1 VIELSRYVFETL
13 REDEEF
19 VLERGQGDRDL
30 SAILVVAPVSEH
42 PVPGI
47 LERLEH
53 EYALRAELDSDWAAQ
68 PLTLARREGRS
79 MLVLEDPGGEPLDR
93 LLGEPMELSRFLRF
107 AVGLAAALG
116 KLHQQGLIHKDIKP
130 ANVLVNSDTG
140 ECWLIGFGLA
150 SRLARERQVPDPPE
164 SIAGTLAYMAPEQT
178 GWMNR
183 SIDSR
188 SDLYS
193 LGVTFY
199 QMLTGSLPFTA
210 SDPMEWVHCHIAR
223 KPVAPSER
231 LKNVPAPV
239 SQIIM
244 KLLAKT
250 AEERYQTAAGLE
262 SDLRQCYAEWE
273 RQGRIDSFAFGE
285 HDAPDRLL
293 IPEKLYGRA
302 REVDTLLASFDRIVE
317 SGTSELVLVS
327 GYSGIGKSSVVNELH
342 RVLVSPRGLFAS
354 GKFDQYKRDIPY
366 STLAQAFQSLVRPL
380 LGKSEAELAS
390 RRHALLEALGPNGR
404 LIVDL
409 VPELKLI
416 IGEQPPVPELPP
428 QQAQGRF
435 QLVFRRFIGVFAR
448 PEHPLALFLDDLQW
462 LDAATLDLLEDL
474 LTRPDVQHL
483 MLIGAYRGN
492 EVNSAHPLMRKVE
505 TIRKAGARVQEIILA
520 PLACEDLGRLVAES
534 LRCEPARAAPL
545 AQVVH
550 QKTGG
555 NPFFAIQFISALAE
569 DGLLA
574 FDHGGGR
581 WSWDP
586 NRIHAKGY
594 TDNVVELMV
603 GKLNRLPLQTQKALQ
618 EFACLGNSTEIS
630 TLSIVHGTSEEEV
643 HSDLWEAVRL
653 EFIVRLQGSYK
664 FVHDRIQEAAYS
676 LIPEEL
682 RAQTYLRIGRRLAA
696 HTPPEK
702 REEAIFEIVNQFNRG
717 AALITSRAERE
728 QLAELNL
735 HAGERAKASTAFA
748 AALKYLIVGAALLG
762 DDCWERRHE
771 LAFSLELHRAECEF
785 LTGELAAAAERLT
798 MLSSRAANTVER
810 ATVTCLRVDLYTT
823 LNQSD
828 RAVAVCLDDLRSMG
842 VEWPPHPREEEGQRE
857 YERIW
862 SQLGSRAIEELI
874 ELPLMSDPVSLATL
888 DVLTKVLPPAL
899 FTDSNLLSLV
909 VCRAVNLSLEYG
921 NSDGSCF
928 AYVWLGII
936 AGPHFDNYKAGFQFG
951 RLGYELVEKRGLKR
965 FQARTYAC
973 FGYDVMPW
981 TKHFRACRDLLRRA
995 FEAANKTGDLTFA
1008 GYSCNN
1014 LNSNLLAAGDPLVEV
1029 QREAENGLEFARKAR
1044 FGHVIDLI
1052 TAQLGLIRTLRGLT
1066 PKFGFFDDGQ
1076 FDEVRFERH
1085 LASEPVLAL
1094 PECWYWTRK
1103 LQARFL
1109 AGEYASAVEA
1119 TLRVQRLLRVA
1130 ASLFET
1136 AEYHFYGALSHAAC
1150 CDSARAYQQRQHFE
1164 ALVVHHRQLETW
1176 AENCPENFE
1185 NRAALVGAEIARIQG
1200 RELDAERLYEQAIR
1214 SSRANGF
1221 VHNEALA
1228 NELAARFYA
1237 TRGLETIAHAY
1248 MRNAWHCYL
1257 RWGATGKVRQLEE
1270 LYPHLREEAPIPAPA
1285 SPTGTSVE
1293 QLDLGTVA
1301 KASHAVAGEI
1311 VLEKLIET
1319 LMVIALEHAGAER
1332 GLLILPHGEEH
1343 RIAAEAKTGRD
1354 GVEVQLQDALVRPS
1368 DLPDSLLRYVI
1379 RTQESVILDDA
1390 SVQNLFLQDE
1400 YVRRQLPRSILCL
1413 PLVKQAKLTG
1423 VLYLENKLAPRVFTP
1438 KRLAMLELL
1447 ASQAAISLD
1456 HARLYAELTQENSDR
1471 RKAEEALRASEERWR
1486 KLFENSSAGIALVTP
1501 AGCYIAANLALQK
1514 MLGYT
1519 QEELQRLTVLEVSHE
1534 EDCLATEAILAESA
1548 EGQRRNYRIEKRYR
1562 RKDGNVIWADVSG
1575 TLVPAT
1581 GSAPAFFAAVVVDIT
1596 ERKRAEEELR
1606 RSEAYLTQGER
1617 IGHTGS
1623 WGWQVG
1629 TGLVYW
1635 SKEHFR
1641 IFDYDPETTKP
1652 SYSLLMERI
1661 HPEDRFSFEAILNR
1675 AVRDKRDFE
1684 YDYRI
1689 VLPDRSTKFLR
1700 SVGQALVNPS
1710 GELEFI
1716 GTVMDITDLKRTEEM
1731 RAAMARE
1738 RELFAQQRVTELAKA
1753 NEALRGCLDAL
1764 ASVPELDDFLGQVMA
1779 TITRQLGA
1787 VSSLLRV
1794 RNFEQNTLPVELVFQ
1809 NGRVITPDEAKFP
1822 ETWWSL
1828 SLVKQRAATFLDQPT
1843 TVVRILD
1850 PHSPLPEALRFYLLG
1865 LGVKTLLIIPLTLG
1879 GQANAQ
1885 LSFRFTEERD
1895 FDPEELEIAR
1905 ALAIP
1910 AGLAIHLTRLAKA
1923 ARQSAV
1929 LEERNQLAAEI
1940 HDALAQ
1946 SFTGISMQ
1954 LGVAGEQLA
1963 AKQGDPLCQIQRANE
1978 IARFGLAEARRSIL
1992 SLRSSAIEESGL
2004 TTTLK
2009 RLVEHSNVAGRLRCD
2024 FRSDNI
2030 PEERLPPRIQHELLR
2045 FAQEAISNAVRHA
2058 KPAVVSVT
2066 LRWEPPNLILQVK
2079 DNGTG
2084 ISNAS
2089 LEKSEGFG
2097 LRNMR
2102 TRASQIDGKLD
2113 IQTAAGHGTTI
2124 VLTVPIPS

>member
-19 VLERGQGDRDL
+19 VLERGRGDRDL
-30 SAILVVAPVSEH
+30 STILVVAPVSEH

-47 LERLEH
+47 LKRLEH
-53 EYALRAELDSDWAAQ
+53 EYDLRPELDSKWAAR
-68 PLTLARREGRS
+68 PLTLARREGRP

-93 LLGEPMELSRFLRF
+93 LLGEPMELSRFLRL
-107 AVGLAAALG
+107 AVSLAAALG

-140 ECWLIGFGLA
+140 ECWLSGFGLA
-150 SRLARERQVPDPPE
+150 SRLPRERQAPDPPE

-193 LGVTFY
+193 LGVMLY
-199 QMLTGSLPFTA
+199 QMLTGPLPFTA

-231 LKNVPAPV
+231 LENVPAPV

-262 SDLRQCYAEWE
+262 CDLRHCLAEWE
-273 RQGRIDSFAFGE
+273 RQGRIDSFALGD

-302 REVDTLLASFDRIVE
+302 REVDTLLASFDRIVK
-317 SGTSELVLVS
+317 SGTPELVLVS

-342 RVLVSPRGLFAS
+342 RVLVSPGGLFAS

-366 STLAQAFQSLVRPL
+366 STLAQAFQSLARPL

-390 RRHALLEALGPNGR
+390 WRHALLEALGPNGR

-409 VPELKLI
+409 VPELKLV

-492 EVNSAHPLMRKVE
+492 EVNSAHPLMRKLE
-505 TIRKAGARVQEIILA
+505 AIRKAGARVQEIILA
-520 PLACEDLGRLVAES
+520 PLAREDLDRLVAES
-534 LRCEPARAAPL
+534 LRCEAARAAPL

-569 DGLLA
+569 EGLLA

-581 WSWDP
+581 WTWDL

-618 EFACLGNSTEIS
+618 EFACLGNSTEIG

-653 EFIVRLQGSYK
+653 EFIVRLKGSYK

-682 RAQTYLRIGRRLAA
+682 RAEAYLRIGRRLAA

-717 AALITSRAERE
+717 AALITSRDERE

-748 AALKYLIVGAALLG
+748 AALKYLIAGAVLLG
-762 DDCWERRHE
+762 DDSWERRHE
-771 LAFSLELHRAECEF
+771 LAFALELHRAECEF
-785 LTGELAAAAERLT
+785 LTGELTVAAERLT

-810 ATVTCLRVDLYTT
+810 ATVACLRVDLYTT
-823 LNQSD
+823 LNRSD
-828 RAVAVCLDDLRSMG
+828 RAVAVCLDYLRSMG
-842 VEWPPHPREEEGQRE
+842 VEWPPHPTEEEGRRE
-857 YERIW
+857 YELIW

-899 FTDSNLLSLV
+899 FTDANLLSLV
-909 VCRAVNLSLEYG
+909 ICRAVNLSLEHG

-936 AGPHFDNYKAGFQFG
+936 AGPHFGNYKAGFRFG

-995 FEAANKTGDLTFA
+995 FEASNKTGDLTFA
-1008 GYSCNN
+1008 AYSCNN

-1029 QREAENGLEFARKAR
+1029 QREAENGLEFAQKAR

-1052 TAQLGLIRTLRGLT
+1052 AAQLGLIRTLRGLT

-1085 LASEPVLAL
+1085 LASEPVLTL

-1103 LQARFL
+1103 LQARFF
-1109 AGEYASAVEA
+1109 AGDYASAVDA
-1119 TLRVQRLLRVA
+1119 SLRVQRLLKVA

-1150 CDSARAYQQRQHFE
+1150 CDSAIADQRRQHFE
-1164 ALVVHHRQLETW
+1164 ALTSHHGQLEVW
-1176 AENCPENFE
+1176 AENCPENFA

-1200 RELDAERLYEQAIR
+1200 RELDAERLYEQAIH

-1237 TRGLETIAHAY
+1237 TRGFETIAHAY

-1257 RWGATGKVRQLEE
+1257 RWGATGKVRQLEG
-1270 LYPHLREEAPIPAPA
+1270 LYPHLREEAPIPTPA
-1285 SPTGTSVE
+1285 STIGTSVE
-1293 QLDLGTVA
+1293 QLDLGTVV

-1311 VLEKLIET
+1311 VLENLIET

-1332 GLLILPHGEEH
+1332 GLLILPHGEEL
-1343 RIAAEAKTGRD
+1343 RIAAEIRTGRD
-1354 GVEVQLQDALVRPS
+1354 GVEVQLQDALVTPS

-1400 YVRRQLPRSILCL
+1400 YVRRQLPRSVLCL
-1413 PLVKQAKLTG
+1413 PLVKQTKLMG

-1438 KRLAMLELL
+1438 KRLAILDLL
-1447 ASQAAISLD
+1447 ASQAAISLEN
-1456 HARLYAELTQENSDR
+1456 AGLYADLQQEN
-1471 RKAEEALRASEERWR
+1471 
-1486 KLFENSSAGIALVTP
+1486 I
-1501 AGCYIAANLALQK
+1501 I
-1514 MLGYT
+1514 
-1519 QEELQRLTVLEVSHE
+1519 
-1534 EDCLATEAILAESA
+1534 
-1548 EGQRRNYRIEKRYR
+1548 
-1562 RKDGNVIWADVSG
+1562 
-1575 TLVPAT
+1575 
-1581 GSAPAFFAAVVVDIT
+1581 
-1596 ERKRAEEELR
+1596 RKRAEDFL
-1606 RSEAYLTQGER
+1606 AQGER

-1623 WGWQVG
+1623 WGWRVA

-1641 IFDYDPETTKP
+1641 IFDYDPETAKP

-1661 HPEDRFSFEAILNR
+1661 HPEDRSSFEEILNR
-1675 AVRDKRDFE
+1675 AVRDKKDFE

-1689 VLPDRSTKFLR
+1689 VLPDRSTKLLR
-1700 SVGQALVNPS
+1700 SVGQALVNTS
-1710 GELEFI
+1710 GQLEFI
-1716 GTVMDITDLKRTEEM
+1716 GTVMDITDLKRAEEM

-1738 RELFAQQRVTELAKA
+1738 RELFAQQRATQFARA
-1753 NEALRGCLDAL
+1753 NEALRGCLDTL
-1764 ASVPELDDFLGQVMA
+1764 ASVPELDEFLGQVMA
-1779 TITRQLGA
+1779 AITGQLGA
-1787 VSSLLRV
+1787 VSSTLRLCNV
-1794 RNFEQNTLPVELVFQ
+1794 EKNILSLEFVFQDGRVMSPAEARYPEAWHSWPLDDRRNFF
-1809 NGRVITPDEAKFP
+1809 
-1822 ETWWSL
+1822 
-1828 SLVKQRAATFLDQPT
+1828 DQPV
-1843 TVVRILD
+1843 TVQRVAD
-1850 PHSPLPEALRFYLLG
+1850 PPALGTIPEDKRAYLLA
-1865 LGVKTLLIIPLTLG
+1865 LGVKTVLVIPLISR
-1879 GQANAQ
+1879 GQVVGR
-1885 LSFRFTEERD
+1885 LTFRFTDERD

-1905 ALAIP
+1905 ALATQ
-1910 AGLAIHLTRLAKA
+1910 ASLAIHLTRLAKA

-1963 AKQGDPLCQIQRANE
+1963 AREGDPLRQIQRANE
-1978 IARFGLAEARRSIL
+1978 IAKFGLAEARRSIL
-1992 SLRSSAIEESGL
+1992 SLRSNVIEESGL
-2004 TTTLK
+2004 TTTLQ

-2030 PEERLPPRIQHELLR
+2030 PEERLSPRIQHELLR

-2079 DNGTG
+2079 DNGSG
-2084 ISNAS
+2084 ISSAS

-2097 LRNMR
+2097 LSNMR

-2113 IQTAAGHGTTI
+2113 IHTAAGHGTSI